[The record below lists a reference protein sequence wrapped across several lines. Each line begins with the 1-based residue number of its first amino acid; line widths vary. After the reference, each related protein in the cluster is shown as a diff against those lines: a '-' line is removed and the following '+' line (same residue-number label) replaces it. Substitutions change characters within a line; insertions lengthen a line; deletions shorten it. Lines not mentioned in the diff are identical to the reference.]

1 MPSINRTTV
10 LKGPALVTYGGQS
23 FWSKGDITVTPVF
36 ERFPIPTSRFGVVT
50 ERHSNRKFTIAF
62 EPSGRFTAALHAVM
76 WAVAA
81 KNPGDSLLG
90 GSDAA
95 LVVHGRDGV
104 KITFHNAAIT
114 SAPGMRLSANTTIT
128 GSMTFT
134 AILKNSTDP
143 TNAAAYYTI
152 ASEAYPGDSGFAVA
166 DIITTPYLANWGS
179 SPWADFVTDNGWE
192 IGFDMSIREE
202 KADGIGTY
210 DLVLEELKV
219 TAKAAPVGP
228 TMAQIMTALKTTEAL
243 GTDLSGTD
251 DLVIASTVT
260 GGPSVT
266 ISRAAMVES
275 GFQFGSQPKRVAPT
289 TWTATRLITAGVAQP
304 LFAVDVVA

>member
-36 ERFPIPTSRFGVVT
+36 ERFPISTAHFGEVT

-62 EPSGRFTAALHAVM
+62 EPSGRFTSGLAAVM

-90 GSDAA
+90 GTDAA

-114 SAPGMRLSANTTIT
+114 GAPSLRLSTGTTIS
-128 GSMTFT
+128 GQMTFT
-134 AILKNSTDP
+134 AIVANSTDP

-152 ASEAYPGDSGFAVA
+152 ASQAYPGDAGFAVA
-166 DIITTPYLANWGS
+166 DIYTTPYVANWGVS
-179 SPWADFVTDNGWE
+179 APWANFVTDAGWE
-192 IGFDMSIREE
+192 VGFEMNVREE

-210 DLVLEELKV
+210 DLVLENLKV

-228 TMAQIMTALKTTEAL
+228 TMAQIMTALKTGEAL
-243 GTDLSGTD
+243 GTDLSGDD
-251 DLVIASTVT
+251 DLVIASTVV
-260 GGPSVT
+260 GAPEVT
-266 ISRAAMVES
+266 ISRAAMIES
-275 GFQFGSQPKRVAPT
+275 GFAFGSQPKRIGPT
-289 TWTATRLITAGVAQP
+289 TWQATRLITAGVAQP
-304 LFAVDVVA
+304 LFSVAVA